1 MPRPYYRSLIMDLL
15 INSRSWKYRRG
26 ELYCEDVPLER
37 IARKAGT
44 PVYVY
49 SRRHLVKSFREITAA
64 WRGRSHLVCFSMK
77 SNSTRAVIRT
87 LVGEGSGVDV
97 VSGGELYR
105 ALKAGAPAEKIV
117 FAGVGKTAR
126 EIAEGL
132 EAGILFFT
140 VESAEELELISQTA
154 SRLGKTA
161 RIALRV
167 TPDVDPRTHRYIT
180 TGKAENKFGL
190 DRESALDF
198 YRRARQLPGIDPVG
212 IHMHIGSQ
220 ILDPAPYRQGVKRLL
235 GLVKKLKREG
245 IGLRYLDIG
254 GGMGISYRGEAA
266 PPAAAYASAI
276 RPLLKGLKL
285 TVILEPGRF
294 ITGNAGALVVSVIQV
309 KKKAR
314 QYFVVVDGAMND
326 LIRPALYEAWHQI
339 VPVRP
344 GGSKP
349 LSFNVVGPVCETG
362 DTLGAGREFPEPAPG
377 DRLAVLSAGAYGSV
391 MSSNYNSRPRPAEVL
406 VDGDEFRIVKKRE
419 TYRDL
424 VRGEN
429 P

>member
-1 MPRPYYRSLIMDLL
+1 MELL
-15 INSRSWKYRRG
+15 INSPSWEYRNG

-37 IARKAGT
+37 IARKMGT

-49 SRRHLVKSFREITAA
+49 SRRHLVRAYREITAA

-77 SNSTRAVIRT
+77 SNSSAAVIRT
-87 LVGEGSGVDV
+87 LAGEGSGIDV

-105 ALKAGAPAEKIV
+105 ALRAGASPEKIV
-117 FAGVGKTAR
+117 FAGVGKTER
-126 EIAEGL
+126 EIVEGI

-140 VESAEELELISQTA
+140 VESLPELELISRTA
-154 SRLGKTA
+154 VRLGKTA
-161 RIALRV
+161 PIALRV
-167 TPDVDPRTHRYIT
+167 TPDVDPKTHRYIT

-190 DRESALDF
+190 DREAALDF
-198 YRRARQLPGIDPVG
+198 YRRCRRLPGVEPVG

-220 ILDPAPYRQGVKRLL
+220 ILDTKPYREGAKRLV
-235 GLVKKLKREG
+235 GLLKKLQGEG
-245 IGLRYLDIG
+245 IRLRYLDIG
-254 GGMGISYRGEAA
+254 GGMGISYRGEEP
-266 PPAAAYASAI
+266 PPASAYAAAV

-294 ITGNAGALVVSVIQV
+294 ITGNAGALLVSVLQV

-314 QYFVVVDGAMND
+314 QYFLIADGAMND

-344 GGSKP
+344 SGGKP
-349 LSFNVVGPVCETG
+349 LRFNVVGPICETG
-362 DTLGAGREFPEPAPG
+362 DILGAARTFPEPVPG

-391 MSSNYNSRPRPAEVL
+391 MSSNYNSRPRPSEVL
-406 VDGDEFRIVKKRE
+406 VDGDSFRVVRKRE

-424 VRGEN
+424 VRGETG
-429 P
+429 

>member
-1 MPRPYYRSLIMDLL
+1 MNLL
-15 INSRSWKYRRG
+15 INSSAWEYRGG

-37 IARKAGT
+37 IARRVGT

-49 SRRHLVKSFREITAA
+49 SRRHLVEAFREMTAA
-64 WRGRSHLVCFSMK
+64 WRDRSHLVCFSMK
-77 SNSTRAVIRT
+77 SNSNGAVIRT
-87 LVGEGSGVDV
+87 LVGEGSGIDV

-117 FAGVGKTAR
+117 FAGVGKSER

-132 EAGILFFT
+132 KAGILFFT
-140 VESAEELELISQTA
+140 VESLAELELISRSA
-154 SRLGKTA
+154 VRLGKTA
-161 RIALRV
+161 PVALRV
-167 TPDVDPRTHRYIT
+167 TPDVDPKTHRYIT

-190 DRESALDF
+190 DREASLDF

-220 ILDPAPYRQGVKRLL
+220 ILSTGPYREGVRRLV
-235 GLVKKLKREG
+235 GLLKKLQGEG
-245 IGLRYLDIG
+245 ISLRYLDIG
-254 GGMGISYRGEAA
+254 GGMGISYRGETP
-266 PPAAAYASAI
+266 PPAAAYAAAL
-276 RPLLKGLKL
+276 RPLLQGLKL

-294 ITGNAGALVVSVIQV
+294 ITGNAGALLVSVLQV

-314 QYFVVVDGAMND
+314 QYFVVADGAMND
-326 LIRPALYEAWHQI
+326 LIRPALYGAWHQI

-344 GGSKP
+344 GRGKP
-349 LSFNVVGPVCETG
+349 FRFNVVGPICETG
-362 DTLGAGREFPEPAPG
+362 DILGAGRRFSEPAPG

-406 VDGDEFRIVKKRE
+406 VDGDKFRIVRKRE

-424 VRGEN
+424 ARGEVD
-429 P
+429 